1 METASS
7 IITTLGAGSG
17 INMAQLAND
26 LAQAQFSGRQA
37 QLAARFEKT
46 DAKISIASQL
56 RSTLT
61 ALASSFGDRVRTGDL
76 AQKASVSGAGV
87 ATATLA
93 QSSVA
98 KGTYSLE
105 VTSLARSQTLA
116 SEAFPAA
123 THTVGS
129 GTLTFKFGAMDGT
142 GFTEDTGQ
150 AALSVTIAE
159 GSSLKQ
165 IASEINAK
173 NAGITAYVANTSAGA
188 QLVFKGA
195 EGAAKGFV
203 VEATEDTAGSGLA
216 KLAWEP
222 VSGAGARLTQS
233 SADAA
238 FKVDGLAMTSP
249 TNKTGQIAPGL
260 SLTLTGT
267 NAGNPATISFSDNT
281 SNLSSVMQDLVG
293 ALNELSSQVREATN
307 PLGGGELNS
316 DSGARSLKS
325 KLSNITTTLVM
336 PNAAAG
342 DPRSLSDLGVKIER
356 DGSYSIDSGK
366 LSAVLASKP
375 EAVSAM
381 FTTGLYG
388 IYGTLDK
395 LSREASSSTD
405 PGSLAGSIKR
415 YQTLSTKLSDES
427 AKLEEKQETLRQQMV
442 KRFAKTDTLVA
453 SSQSTLSFLQAQ
465 IDAWNSSN
473 N

>member
-1 METASS
+1 
-7 IITTLGAGSG
+7 
-17 INMAQLAND
+17 
-26 LAQAQFSGRQA
+26 
-37 QLAARFEKT
+37 
-46 DAKISIASQL
+46 
-56 RSTLT
+56 
-61 ALASSFGDRVRTGDL
+61 
-76 AQKASVSGAGV
+76 
-87 ATATLA
+87 
-93 QSSVA
+93 
-98 KGTYSLE
+98 
-105 VTSLARSQTLA
+105 
-116 SEAFPAA
+116 
-123 THTVGS
+123 
-129 GTLTFKFGAMDGT
+129 MDGT

-150 AALSVTIAE
+150 TALSVTIAE

-267 NAGNPATISFSDNT
+267 NVGSPATISFSDNT

-307 PLGGGELNS
+307 PLGGGELNA